1 MLRKLSPIGPIL
13 EVPNP
18 NKPRRMWLP
27 TWPYFGGKLLGQILW
42 KKKANRMKTQL
53 VGSA

>member
-1 MLRKLSPIGPIL
+1 MLRKLSLIGPIL

-27 TWPYFGGKLLGQILW
+27 TWPYLV
-42 KKKANRMKTQL
+42 ANYWARFCEKRRPIE
-53 VGSA
+53 